1 MPLQDKDIKEILE
14 KYKTKLKK
22 SLKYEEDVDPDFSK
36 EYNIFREQYLSKG
49 LSLYEKLCNIFES
62 VLRVRPK
69 DLDYKK
75 LDNSIKFTHLNITPI
90 GAASFGALSGAI
102 IVLIAVLY
110 TIFIFFTNDIPKEE
124 IYSYLFAPL
133 IIVLVGLISVKPI
146 TNLPHRIAATY
157 RLKASNQMVLCVLYM
172 VMYMRHTSNLEHAIK
187 FAASHIQDPLSLD
200 LRKIFWD
207 VETEKFTNIKES
219 LDNYLEGWREHNLEF
234 VNSFHLIVSSLY
246 EPNEDRRLTLLDKA
260 LDVILN
266 GTYERMLHYAHGL
279 KNPIQILHMLGVV
292 LSILSLIMF
301 PLVGSF
307 LGGAIKWGHLFVI
320 YDILLPLVI
329 FVIGVNLLNKRP
341 TGYGESSLGFKMS
354 KGGIAFAAS
363 IGIVII
369 FFGLSPLIMHWLSP
383 DFDINF
389 GPFGS
394 LLDYKCEGDV
404 CFGPY
409 GVGAVLISLL
419 VPIGLAFGVGIYYRQ
434 KTKDLIKIRN
444 ETAKLEAEFS
454 GSLFQLGNRIG
465 DGIPAELAFDKVA
478 ENMRGTPTG
487 NFFNTVSNNINTLGM
502 SMEQAIF
509 NLDNGAILNYPS
521 PLVESSMEVLVESAK
536 KGPYVVSNSLISISN
551 YVNQVHNINERLK
564 DLLGEIISS
573 MKSMTNFLAPII
585 AGIVVGMA
593 SLMVSIIGRLGD
605 LFANS
610 SSDQELF
617 STGGSE
623 VFGVLINIKEV
634 IPSYF
639 FQIIIGVYIV
649 EIIFILSVLSNGIE
663 NGPDKIGGEHLIG
676 RNMFTGTL
684 LYSLI
689 AFLFILVFNALVIVI
704 MQGIAT

>member
-1 MPLQDKDIKEILE
+1 M
-14 KYKTKLKK
+14 
-22 SLKYEEDVDPDFSK
+22 
-36 EYNIFREQYLSKG
+36 
-49 LSLYEKLCNIFES
+49 
-62 VLRVRPK
+62 
-69 DLDYKK
+69 
-75 LDNSIKFTHLNITPI
+75 
-90 GAASFGALSGAI
+90 
-102 IVLIAVLY
+102 
-110 TIFIFFTNDIPKEE
+110 
-124 IYSYLFAPL
+124 
-133 IIVLVGLISVKPI
+133 
-146 TNLPHRIAATY
+146 
-157 RLKASNQMVLCVLYM
+157 
-172 VMYMRHTSNLEHAIK
+172 
-187 FAASHIQDPLSLD
+187 
-200 LRKIFWD
+200 
-207 VETEKFTNIKES
+207 
-219 LDNYLEGWREHNLEF
+219 
-234 VNSFHLIVSSLY
+234 
-246 EPNEDRRLTLLDKA
+246 
-260 LDVILN
+260 
-266 GTYERMLHYAHGL
+266 
-279 KNPIQILHMLGVV
+279 
-292 LSILSLIMF
+292 
-301 PLVGSF
+301 
-307 LGGAIKWGHLFVI
+307 
-320 YDILLPLVI
+320 
-329 FVIGVNLLNKRP
+329 NKQ
-341 TGYGESSLGFKMS
+341 
-354 KGGIAFAAS
+354 
-363 IGIVII
+363 II
-369 FFGLSPLIMHWLSP
+369 FFEPKLAGSTFKMARALKLKNNYETILIT
-383 DFDINF
+383 F
-389 GPFGS
+389 
-394 LLDYKCEGDV
+394 
-404 CFGPY
+404 
-409 GVGAVLISLL
+409 
-419 VPIGLAFGVGIYYRQ
+419 
-434 KTKDLIKIRN
+434 TKPNK
-444 ETAKLEAEFS
+444 
-454 GSLFQLGNRIG
+454 QV
-465 DGIPAELAFDKVA
+465 AELAFDKVA

-663 NGPDKIGGEHLIG
+663 NGPDKIGGEYLIG